1 MQMVLSSYST
11 NNLTRAAEF
20 LLDLTKSLNEE
31 MINLHKL
38 KDDVT
43 QQQQETHKQ
52 GQLVKKMTN
61 YLSDELGRL
70 EISPSNSS
78 VLIGNNIEKLTET
91 ETKLRLLRG
100 RLNDFVENDDADNL
114 KKSDFSLTNDLKRYE
129 SFLLQLTN
137 TLNEK
142 IPQLEKIIDRIKAE
156 SREAQQQRL
165 LLKEIVDLF
174 NDELVELD
182 SAFCE
187 LRGKTSVS

>member
-31 MINLHKL
+31 MTNLHKL

-91 ETKLRLLRG
+91 ETKLRILRG

-114 KKSDFSLTNDLKRYE
+114 KKSDFSIANDLKRYE

-165 LLKEIVDLF
+165 LLKEIIDLF

>member
-78 VLIGNNIEKLTET
+78 VLIGNNMEKLTET